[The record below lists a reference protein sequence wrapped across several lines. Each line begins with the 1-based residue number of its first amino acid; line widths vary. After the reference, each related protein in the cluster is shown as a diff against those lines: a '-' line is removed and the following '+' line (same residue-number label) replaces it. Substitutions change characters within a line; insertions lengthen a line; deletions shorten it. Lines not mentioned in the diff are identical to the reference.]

1 MLDELTAESFQPHLD
16 ETFTVRVDLVDPV
29 YPTMDLTLI
38 SVSLL
43 GRPPAE
49 GEDRRHA
56 FALLFR
62 GPGEPVLAQRMF
74 QVDNE
79 RLGSLDLFLVPVGPD
94 RVGMQYEAVFT

>member
-1 MLDELTAESFQPHLD
+1 MLDQLTASSFENHID
-16 ETFTVRVDLVDPV
+16 ETFTIRVDLIDPD
-29 YPTMDLTLI
+29 YPPMEITLVGI
-38 SVSLL
+38 SLL

-49 GEDRRHA
+49 DEDRRHA

-74 QVDNE
+74 QVDND

-94 RVGMQYEAVFT
+94 KEGMQYEAVFT